1 MANNILLNEITQ
13 FKNEFAAG
21 GMLVVDFIQKSK
33 QIKHKIDMESE
44 KSLNFFRCLL
54 FLDKISMEQYLSAK
68 SKVDA
73 SRIHYKRLLYA
84 N

>member
-1 MANNILLNEITQ
+1 MGNNVLLKEITQ
-13 FKNEFAAG
+13 FKNEFASG

-44 KSLNFFRCLL
+44 KSLKFFRCLL
-54 FLDKISMEQYLSAK
+54 YLDKISMDQYLEAK
-68 SKVDA
+68 SKVDY
-73 SRIHYKRLLYA
+73 SRKYYKRLLYI

>member
-1 MANNILLNEITQ
+1 MANNVLLKEITQ

-33 QIKHKIDMESE
+33 QIKNKIDMESE
-44 KSLNFFRCLL
+44 KSLKFFRCLL
-54 FLDKISMEQYLSAK
+54 FLDRISMEQYLDAK

-73 SRIHYKRLLYA
+73 SRVYYKSLLYA

>member
-21 GMLVVDFIQKSK
+21 GMLVVDFIQKSR

-54 FLDKISMEQYLSAK
+54 FLDKISMEQYLDAK

-73 SRIHYKRLLYA
+73 SRIHYKSLLYA

>member
-1 MANNILLNEITQ
+1 MAHNVLLKEITQ

-33 QIKHKIDMESE
+33 QIKNKIDIESE
-44 KSLNFFRCLL
+44 KSLNFFRWLL
-54 FLDKISMEQYLSAK
+54 FLYRMYIS
-68 SKVDA
+68 
-73 SRIHYKRLLYA
+73 LLF